1 MPPLLTSLTT
11 KKYLLHA
18 KRRAEPCTRI
28 MRYAPP
34 ARVARRYGRAEPEH
48 QTHSPCPA
56 SPRHHTSKQR
66 RLRLARFAP
75 RSVLFQVRRNRLFLA
90 IRRRAD
96 RLRRRPLQKCASA
109 ENNPMK
115 PSKID

>member
-1 MPPLLTSLTT
+1 MQPLLTALT
-11 KKYLLHA
+11 KKTYLLHA
-18 KRRAEPCTRI
+18 QRRAEPCTRI

-34 ARVARRYGRAEPEH
+34 APVARRYGRAAPAH
-48 QTHSPCPA
+48 KMHSPCAA
-56 SPRHHTSKQR
+56 SPRHRTSKQR

-75 RSVLFQVRRNRLFLA
+75 RSVLFRVRRNRLFPA
-90 IRRRAD
+90 IRRKED
-96 RLRRRPLQKCASA
+96 RLRRRPLQKSASA